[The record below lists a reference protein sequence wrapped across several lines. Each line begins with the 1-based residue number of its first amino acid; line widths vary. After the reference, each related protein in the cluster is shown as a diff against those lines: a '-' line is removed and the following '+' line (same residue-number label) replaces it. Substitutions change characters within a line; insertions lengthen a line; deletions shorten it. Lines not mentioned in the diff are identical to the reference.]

1 MKNTPQPAKGTLL
14 RLVRTTRKYPGEI
27 LAKDINSKST
37 EIEEQMASKPRKKDA
52 TSLVV
57 KKKNTN
63 YNNHGTIFLWSNKM
77 FWVKKKD
84 HVSLDL

>member
-57 KKKNTN
+57 KKKIPITTTMAQFFC
-63 YNNHGTIFLWSNKM
+63 GQIKCFG
-77 FWVKKKD
+77 
-84 HVSLDL
+84 

>member
-57 KKKNTN
+57 KKKKYQLQQPWHN
-63 YNNHGTIFLWSNKM
+63 F
-77 FWVKKKD
+77 FVVK
-84 HVSLDL
+84 